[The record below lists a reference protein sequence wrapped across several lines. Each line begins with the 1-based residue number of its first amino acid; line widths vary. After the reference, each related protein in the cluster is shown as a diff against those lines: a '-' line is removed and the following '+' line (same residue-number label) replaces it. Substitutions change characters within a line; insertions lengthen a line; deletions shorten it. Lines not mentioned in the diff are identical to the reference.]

1 LAPFGAFTCLEAT
14 AAESFKSYTGTPIA
28 ENFDS
33 LGTVGTDI
41 TLITGWNAGH
51 FNPIINQG
59 TTGGDGATTV
69 TDALVVDNGSHDP
82 NSTPMLANFGI
93 SGASD
98 RALGSFART
107 SAGDQF
113 LQLAIKNDSGSPITS
128 FVLNYTGEQWRSPQ
142 GTSPQPLTVWYSNT
156 DATNG
161 FVSMGANFTFYSPNN
176 SSNNVPLEGNDG
188 TNRTVISATYMPA
201 APIAAGS
208 TFYIRWYDINE
219 NGLAD
224 DYLAIDDLTVTPDST
239 PQPLTVG
246 ITSLAN
252 NAPLGTY
259 FAINAT
265 VAGGAGTVTNVYF
278 YYGSTLLG
286 SDDTGPYSYAW
297 NPVVLGNHALTAV
310 AWDNT
315 GLAATSAVV
324 NVTVIQQQVQYV
336 IVISVDGLGGT
347 YLNKLF
353 NGTATGGPYAIRN
366 FTRLKNEG
374 ASTLAAH
381 CDNDNWETLPNHTS
395 IMTARP
401 QLGANG
407 HGWTSN
413 SDPAVGQ
420 TIHSV
425 KGSYVASV
433 FDVAHDNGLRTGI
446 YVNKTKFMLFD
457 TNASYTGGGSYNATY
472 GAPDTILPDNGRDK
486 IDNTYINTT
495 LGGIIVNTFIA
506 QQNTASPNQYAFM
519 HINEPDYYGHNGG
532 WGSATWNSQVVVVDT
547 MLGKIFKLIE
557 QDVPAMIGKTAII
570 LTADHG
576 NQDNPPTLP
585 NGQPDRYAVPVF
597 VWGPGV
603 AAGADLYALNAGTR
617 QVASSYPMTTYGGV
631 QPIRN
636 AEVNNLAL
644 NLMGLGAIPGS
655 MLGTA
660 TNKLAI
666 AIVETPALL
675 GIVNNGDSSITVTF
689 AGTPGAQYRVQANA
703 DLAAPGSWVNVST
716 NVADLN
722 GRWTYTRSSMTGGA
736 QQFFRAARP

>member
-1 LAPFGAFTCLEAT
+1 LASLGAFTCLEAT
-14 AAESFKSYTGTPIA
+14 AAESFKSYTGTPIT
-28 ENFDS
+28 ENFDG
-33 LGTVGTDI
+33 LGTAGTSI
-41 TLITGWNAGH
+41 TLLTGWDAGH
-51 FNPIINQG
+51 FNPAIQQG
-59 TTGGDGATTV
+59 TTGGSGTNTV
-69 TDALVVDNGSHDP
+69 TDALVVDDGSHDP
-82 NSTPMLANFGI
+82 GGTPMLANFGT
-93 SGASD
+93 SGAAD

-107 SAGDQF
+107 TPAGDQF
-113 LQLAIKNDSGSPITS
+113 LQLAIKNESGNPITS
-128 FVLNYTGEQWRSPQ
+128 FVLTYTGEQWRSPQ
-142 GTSPQPLTVWYSNT
+142 GTSPQPLTLWYSNT

-161 FVSMGANFTFYSPNN
+161 FVSMGANFAFNSPNN
-176 SSNNVPLEGNDG
+176 TASNVPLDGNAA
-188 TNRTVISATYMPA
+188 TNRTVISATYTPA

-224 DYLAIDDLTVTPDST
+224 NYLAIDDLTVTPDST
-239 PQPLTVG
+239 LQPLTVG
-246 ITSLAN
+246 ITSPAN
-252 NAPLGTY
+252 NATLGTY
-259 FAINAT
+259 FAINAAVT
-265 VAGGAGTVTNVYF
+265 GGNGAVTNVYF
-278 YYGSTLLG
+278 YDGSTLLG
-286 SDDTGPYSYAW
+286 NDDTSPYSFTW
-297 NPVVLGNHALTAV
+297 NPAAPGGHALTAV

-315 GLAATSAVV
+315 GMSATSVAV
-324 NVTVIQQQVQYV
+324 NVTVSAQQVQYV

-353 NGTATGGPYAIRN
+353 NGTATGGPYAIPN

-381 CDNDNWETLPNHTS
+381 CDNNNWETLPNHTS

-433 FDVAHDNGLRTGI
+433 FDVAHDNGLRTGM
-446 YVNKTKFMLFD
+446 YANKTKFMLFD

-472 GAPDTILPDNGRDK
+472 GAPDAILPDNGRDK
-486 IDNTYINTT
+486 VDNTYINTT
-495 LGGIIVNTFIA
+495 LGGIIVDTFIA
-506 QQNTASPNQYAFM
+506 QQNTFSPNQYAFL
-519 HINEPDYYGHNGG
+519 HINETDYYGHNGG
-532 WGSATWNSQVVVVDT
+532 WGSATWNSQAVVVDT

-557 QDVPAMIGKTAII
+557 QDVPAMIGHTAII

-576 NQDNPPTLP
+576 NQDNPPT
-585 NGQPDRYAVPVF
+585 GADRYSVPVF

-603 AAGADLYALNAGTR
+603 AVGADLYALNAGTR
-617 QVASSYPMTTYGGV
+617 QVASSYPMTTYAGI

-644 NLMGLGAIPGS
+644 NLLGLGAIPGS
-655 MLGTA
+655 MFGTA
-660 TNKLAI
+660 TNQLAI
-666 AIVETPALL
+666 AISQTPALL
-675 GIVNNGDSSITVTF
+675 GIVNNGDSSVTVTF
-689 AGTPGAQYRVQANA
+689 AGTPWAQYRVQATT
-703 DLAAPGSWVNVST
+703 DLAASGSWVNVST
-716 NVADLN
+716 NVADLY

-736 QQFFRAARP
+736 QQFFRTAKP